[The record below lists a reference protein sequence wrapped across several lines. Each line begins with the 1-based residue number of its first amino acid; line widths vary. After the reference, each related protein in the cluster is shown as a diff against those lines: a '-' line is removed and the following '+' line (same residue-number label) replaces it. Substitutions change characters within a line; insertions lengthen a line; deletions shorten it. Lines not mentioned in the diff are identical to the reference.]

1 MDVLYLIA
9 QIVGYVAIAESVFIF
24 ISNKREKIL
33 IFKLIDDALWF
44 TNMLLMG
51 AYTGAV
57 LNAIAIVREI
67 VFFNRG
73 KKKWATHKFW
83 LFFFMIVMLVSPVLT
98 WAGPVSILPA
108 MGSCVAVICFY
119 AEKPIMTKY
128 LAYLAQGSWLA
139 YAVLTKNWSSTICN
153 IIALISAT
161 IGIIHEVVVKRKAAK
176 NVNLNDGDSVGVEVK
191 TDPEVN
197 AAEDS
202 VTAGNK

>member
-1 MDVLYLIA
+1 MNVLYLIA

-44 TNMLLMG
+44 TNMVLMG

-67 VFFNRG
+67 IFFNRG

-128 LAYLAQGSWLA
+128 LAYFAQGSWLA
-139 YAVLTKNWSSTICN
+139 YAVLTKNWSSTVCN
-153 IIALISAT
+153 VIALVSAT
-161 IGIIHEVVVKRKAAK
+161 IGIIHEVSVKRKAVK
-176 NVNLNDGDSVGVEVK
+176 NASLDGGESLGSG
-191 TDPEVN
+191 TNADPE
-197 AAEDS
+197 ATAEGI
-202 VTAGNK
+202 VEAGDE

>member
-1 MDVLYLIA
+1 MNVLYLIA

-44 TNMLLMG
+44 TNMVLMG

-67 VFFNRG
+67 IFFNRG

-108 MGSCVAVICFY
+108 MGSCVAVICF
-119 AEKPIMTKY
+119 
-128 LAYLAQGSWLA
+128 
-139 YAVLTKNWSSTICN
+139 
-153 IIALISAT
+153 
-161 IGIIHEVVVKRKAAK
+161 
-176 NVNLNDGDSVGVEVK
+176 
-191 TDPEVN
+191 
-197 AAEDS
+197 
-202 VTAGNK
+202 